1 MASIDL
7 ARVSVDIRRW
17 LEEDLG
23 SGDITTSLTVRQDQ
37 EGRAEF
43 VMKEG
48 GCLCGLSV
56 AERVFSEVDAGVTF
70 SYLQKEGD
78 LVSPGSVVAQVSGS
92 LSSIL
97 AAERLSLNLLQRLSG
112 VATLTRGFVNVVSGT
127 SAKILDTRKTTPGL
141 RVLEK
146 YAVRVGGGHNHRF
159 GLYDGILIK
168 DNHVHAAG
176 GVAAVLNRAKK
187 GAPHYLAIEVEVGS
201 LDELE
206 EALSMGAP
214 AILLDN
220 MCTTDMETAV
230 KITRG
235 RAVLEASGN
244 MSLERVREVA
254 LTGVDLISVG
264 ALTHSA
270 PALDISLKFR

>member
-7 ARVSVDIRRW
+7 ARMGADIRRW
-17 LEEDLG
+17 LDEDRG
-23 SGDITTSLTVRQDQ
+23 NGDITTSLTVPQDQ
-37 EGRAEF
+37 EGRAQF
-43 VMKEG
+43 VMKEQG
-48 GCLCGLSV
+48 NLCGLFI
-56 AERVFSEVDAGVTF
+56 AEKVFSEVDAGVTF

-78 LVSPGSVVAQVSGS
+78 LANSGSVVAQVSGS

-97 AAERLSLNLLQRLSG
+97 VAERLSLNLLQRLSG
-112 VATLTRGFVNVVSGT
+112 IATLTRSFVDAVGGT

-141 RVLEK
+141 RALEK

-168 DNHVHAAG
+168 DNHIHAAG
-176 GVAAVLNRAKK
+176 GVTSALNRARV
-187 GAPHYLAIEVEVGS
+187 GSPHYLAIEVEVGS

-206 EALSMGAP
+206 EALRLGAP
-214 AILLDN
+214 VILLDN
-220 MCTTDMETAV
+220 MCTADMERAV
-230 KITRG
+230 KLTRG
-235 RAVLEASGN
+235 RALLEASGN

-270 PALDISLKFR
+270 RALDISLKFQ